1 MSPRPLA
8 PRVQHLPP
16 SATLAVKARAEQL
29 RASGVDVLNFTA
41 GEPDTAPAP
50 HILEA
55 AQRAIRDGKHYYT
68 PSAGITELRAAI
80 ADKFTNNNRIP
91 TTTEQVIVTNGG
103 KEGLYLIFQTILGAS
118 GRGNTFSGTI
128 PLRSGI
134 SGGGGI
140 VRNGESGGI
149 MSTGKDEVIIAS
161 PTWVSFAEQIRLAG
175 GEPVSVRTDDRF
187 HLTAGL
193 IAPHITPHTAAIV
206 INSPANPTGAV
217 LTREEVEA
225 IAVLAQQHD
234 LWVIADE
241 VYEHFLYDNRTHT
254 SIASLPGMAERTLTV
269 NACSKTYSMTGWRV
283 GYVTGPKHV
292 IAAMSRLKDHLSS
305 NVNAIAQY
313 AALAALTGPQEQVDQ
328 MRRTFEERRAVLV
341 KGVSAIPGLQLTP
354 PEGAFYGFIDAREL
368 MRTLNMSDVA
378 TNAGSGSTPVV
389 GNPSTLLCEWL
400 LEHARVAVVPGEA
413 FGPGWNMYIRWS
425 FAADQRAIEEG
436 IRRVVAA
443 VKEVV

>member
-1 MSPRPLA
+1 MPPRPLA

-41 GEPDTAPAP
+41 GEPDTVPAQ

-68 PSAGITELRAAI
+68 PSAGMTALRAAV
-80 ADKFTNNNRIP
+80 AEKFTTVNHIP
-91 TTTEQVIVTNGG
+91 TTPDQVVVTNGG
-103 KEGLYLIFQTILGAS
+103 KEGLYMIFQTILGVS
-118 GRGNTFSGTI
+118 GSGNTF
-128 PLRSGI
+128 
-134 SGGGGI
+134 GGGVTKG
-140 VRNGESGGI
+140 
-149 MSTGKDEVIIAS
+149 MDEVIIAS

-175 GEPVSVRTDDRF
+175 GEPVSVRTDEQF
-187 HLTAGL
+187 HLTAEL
-193 IAPHITPHTAAIV
+193 IAPHITPRTAAIV
-206 INSPANPTGAV
+206 LNSPANPTGAV

-254 SIASLPGMAERTLTV
+254 SAASLPGMAERTLTV

-283 GYVTGPKHV
+283 GYVTGPTPV

-305 NVNAIAQY
+305 NVNSIAQY
-313 AALAALTGPQEQVDQ
+313 AALAALTGPQEQVEQ
-328 MRRTFEERRAVLV
+328 MRRTFEQRRAVLV
-341 KGVSAIPGLQLTP
+341 SGINAIPGINLAA
-354 PEGAFYGFIDAREL
+354 PEGAFYGFI
-368 MRTLNMSDVA
+368 
-378 TNAGSGSTPVV
+378 NAQGMIQRVNSTGSASINNSTA
-389 GNPSTLLCEWL
+389 LCEWL

-413 FGPGWNMYIRWS
+413 FGPEWATYLRWS
-425 FAADQRAIEEG
+425 FAADLQTIEEG
-436 IRRVVAA
+436 IRRVATAVA
-443 VKEVV
+443 